1 MIIDKIEDF
10 FRKIGKLED
19 EVDLGL
25 DTITKSPIN
34 TEPIAN
40 KNGTK
45 ILFFIAITILLM
57 FFVFIIWKAIKYRL
71 KKNDEEY

>member
-10 FRKIGKLED
+10 FSKIGKLED
-19 EVDLGL
+19 EVDSGL

-34 TEPIAN
+34 TEPITN

-57 FFVFIIWKAIKYRL
+57 FFVFIIWKVIKYGL
-71 KKNDEEY
+71 KKNDEE